1 MAFGLFKNPFEA
13 LSSENQSAM
22 VKELE
27 EIKNY
32 FFKGNTIVQ
41 AVNELGNL
49 LKANIK
55 AQNTLTQ
62 ILLKR
67 QEKQMADKDQKEMIK
82 TAKIFGPALERIVGA
97 IKDFSQLPE
106 EAVDKFIL
114 AIEKI
119 GNAFMKMKDIGKTIM
134 ETAKGLMLMA
144 GAIILFGIALI
155 IALPLYLIGMIAAP
169 IVFLVILGFVYL
181 FTKALGDKTGKDILD
196 GAKGLMYMA
205 GAIILFGIAL
215 FLAGIVYAELW
226 KGLIGM
232 VPIILTIMAMIFLF
246 SLMDG
251 LSGTIKDGIEALL
264 MMVAVI
270 GLTGLIL
277 YLASFIYAELWN
289 GFAGMIAILLT
300 IGALVGLMF
309 LIDMLSDTI
318 MDGVKALAIMVGI
331 VALTGLILFLAGKFY
346 EELWEGAVASW
357 PILVVIG
364 ALIGLMFAINTMKS
378 TIYEG
383 AKALFIMVLAVGV
396 TALILY
402 VISGLAEEMVAGL
415 GASWPILILIA
426 ALVGV
431 MFLIS
436 LVEKEVLKGSLALG
450 VIAVAM
456 VILAGAL
463 MMIKSVDW
471 TLDDT
476 LSLSALVVVLALV
489 GTLLGVAMESGL
501 LPLLG
506 AAAMAAIGVS
516 IIILAEGLKIYKE
529 AKFTA
534 DDAILLSATVVAL
547 AVIGTVLG
555 NPFTIGFTLAGA
567 SAMVLIGVAMEPL
580 TQGLKTFKE
589 SGWTDSDG
597 VNFEKAIASIVKGF
611 SIVADDDLKKE
622 YGIKAS
628 AYEIFWGIRSLA
640 GIGNILTEM
649 ARGIQE
655 FANMKFTEYEVV
667 KDKDGNAKVQV
678 KEIRKLTD
686 AEIQNAGVNF
696 GKVLDAIL
704 MPISRVGMMEMM
716 SEGWFS
722 GGVVSKG
729 IESLTGLGN
738 IMTSMAKGIQ
748 DFADLKFTRYEVV
761 NAGTPEAKI
770 VPVEIVP
777 LNETH
782 FQNAGIGFGKILDAI
797 IDPISRV
804 GRAEMDSDGWFS
816 DGVVKKGIEA
826 LTGIGNIMTELAKG
840 IQSFANLEF
849 TSYEVVNAGTPDAK
863 IVPKGIFTL
872 SDGDFWK
879 VKDNFNG
886 ILNAFFDPII
896 WAGQKYDK
904 NESEVDDAIEYLPP
918 MIEVVNKLAGA
929 MKPWMEVQDP
939 WKAGNS
945 FNYFVDSILNAFSK
959 PNSWLL
965 LSQFG
970 SFTSNAEILINGS
983 SQLEKTAESFER
995 IADAFGEMKE
1005 HINGMEIERLTQVT
1019 RLMGFLDGLA
1029 NGDSDD
1035 IVADIG
1041 EAITQGMETLTEIL
1055 EEIKTQL
1062 AAPAPAAGGIVA
1074 DAAAAVGIGPGTSE
1088 GGAAAKPAEQ
1098 KQQPVDMSAVVNA
1111 INSLKTTLTSQG
1123 IKVQNNALAR

>member
-13 LSSENQSAM
+13 LSAESQTAM

-41 AVNELGNL
+41 AVNNLGKL
-49 LKANIK
+49 LQDNIK

-67 QEKQMADKDQKEMIK
+67 QEKQMTDKDQKEMLK
-82 TAKIFGPALERIVGA
+82 TAKVFGPALERIVGA

-106 EAVDKFIL
+106 EAVDKFVL
-114 AIEKI
+114 AIEKLA
-119 GNAFMKMKDIGKTIM
+119 NAFVKMKDIGKTIM

-144 GAIILFGIALI
+144 GAIILFGLALI
-155 IALPLYLIGMIAAP
+155 IALPIYLIAMLAAP
-169 IVFLVILGFVYL
+169 IVFLVVLGFVYL

-205 GAIILFGIAL
+205 GAILLFGIAL
-215 FLAGIVYAELW
+215 MLAGMVYAELW

-232 VPIILTIMAMIFLF
+232 VPIVLTIMAMIFLF
-246 SLMDG
+246 TLMDG
-251 LSGTIKDGIEALL
+251 LSGSIKDGVRALL
-264 MMVAVI
+264 MMTAIVGI
-270 GLTGLIL
+270 TGIIL
-277 YLASFIYAELWN
+277 YLAGMVYAELWK
-289 GFAGMIAILLT
+289 GFVGMVAILLT
-300 IGALVGLMF
+300 LGALVGIMM

-318 MDGVKALAIMVGI
+318 MDGIKALAIMVGI
-331 VALTGLILFLAGKFY
+331 VALTGIILFLAGKIY
-346 EELWEGAVASW
+346 EELWAGAGASW
-357 PILVVIG
+357 PILLVIG
-364 ALIGLMFAINTMKS
+364 ALVGIMFLLDTMS
-378 TIYEG
+378 NTIYDG
-383 AKALFIMVLAVGV
+383 VKALAVMVLVVAL
-396 TALILY
+396 TAIILY
-402 VISGLAEEMVAGL
+402 VVGKYAEEMVAGL
-415 GASWPILILIA
+415 GASWPILILIV

-436 LVEKEVLKGSLALG
+436 LIEGEVLKGALALL
-450 VIAVAM
+450 VISAAM
-456 VILAGAL
+456 VVLGAAL
-463 MMIKSVDW
+463 MMIKSVGW
-471 TLDDT
+471 ELMDT
-476 LSLSALVVVLALV
+476 ISLSALIVVLALV
-489 GTLLGVAMESGL
+489 GTLLGVAMEAGL

-516 IIILAEGLKIYKE
+516 IIPLAMGLKIYKE
-529 AKFTA
+529 AKFTLE
-534 DDAILLSATVVAL
+534 DAALLSGTIVAL

-555 NPFTIGFTLAGA
+555 NPFTIGFTLMGAGA
-567 SAMVLIGVAMEPL
+567 MLIIGAAMEPL

-597 VNFEKAIASIVKGF
+597 LNFEKAIASIVKGF
-611 SIVADDDLKKE
+611 SIIADDDLKKE

-628 AYEIFWGIRSLA
+628 AFEIFFGIRSLA
-640 GIGNILTEM
+640 GIGNIMTEL
-649 ARGIQE
+649 ARGIQD

-667 KDKDGNAKVQV
+667 KDKDGNSKIQV

-686 AEIQNAGVNF
+686 AEIQGAGVNF

-704 MPISRVGMMEMM
+704 MPIAKVGMMEMM

-722 GGVVSKG
+722 GGAISKG

-748 DFADLKFTRYEVV
+748 DFADLKFTRYEVI
-761 NAGTPEAKI
+761 NPGTKDAKI

-782 FQNAGIGFGKILDAI
+782 FQKAGEGFGKVVEAILK
-797 IDPISRV
+797 PIGDV
-804 GRAEMDSDGWFS
+804 GRAEMNSEGWFS

-826 LTGIGNIMTELAKG
+826 LTGIGNIMTEMAKG
-840 IQSFANLEF
+840 VQAFANLEF

-896 WAGQKYDK
+896 WAGMKYDQ
-904 NESEVDDAIEYLPP
+904 NEDAVDDAIEIFPQ
-918 MIEVVNKLAGA
+918 MIEVINKLAAA

-945 FNYFVDSILNAFSK
+945 FNYFTDSILNVFSK
-959 PNSWLL
+959 PNSSLL
-965 LSQFG
+965 LYRLG
-970 SFTSNAEILINGS
+970 EFTTNAEILINGS
-983 SQLEKTAESFER
+983 TKLEKTAEAFER

-1019 RLMGFLDGLA
+1019 KLMGFLDSLA

-1041 EAITQGMETLTEIL
+1041 EAITQGMETLKEIL

-1062 AAPAPAAGGIVA
+1062 ATPAPGAGGVIA
-1074 DAAAAVGIGPGTSE
+1074 DAANAIGIGPGTSE
-1088 GGAAAKPAEQ
+1088 GAAPKPAEQ
-1098 KQQPVDMSAVVNA
+1098 KQQPVDMQPVVNA
-1111 INSLKTTLTSQG
+1111 INSLKTQLVSTG
-1123 IKVQNNALAR
+1123 IKVQKGFPA

>member
-22 VKELE
+22 VKNLE
-27 EIKNY
+27 EIKDY

-62 ILLKR
+62 VLLKR
-67 QEKQMADKDQKEMIK
+67 QEKQMTDKDQKEMLK

-119 GNAFMKMKDIGKTIM
+119 ANAFTKMKDIGQTIM
-134 ETAKGLMLMA
+134 DTAKGLMLMA

-232 VPIILTIMAMIFLF
+232 IPIVLTILTMIFLF

-251 LSGTIKDGIEALL
+251 LSDTIMDGVKSLL
-264 MMVAVI
+264 LMVAVI

-277 YLASFIYAELWN
+277 YLASFIYVELWK
-289 GFAGMIAILLT
+289 GFAGMVAILLT
-300 IGALVGLMF
+300 IGALIGLMF
-309 LIDMLSDTI
+309 LIDMLSETI

-364 ALIGLMFAINTMKS
+364 ALIGLMFALDTMS
-378 TIYEG
+378 NTIYDG
-383 AKALFIMVLAVGV
+383 ALALGVMVLAVGV

-402 VISGLAEEMVAGL
+402 VVSGLAEEMVAGL
-415 GASWPILILIA
+415 GASWPILILLA
-426 ALVGV
+426 ALVGI

-436 LVEKEVLKGSLALG
+436 LVEKEVLKGSLAVG

-456 VILAGAL
+456 VVLAGAL
-463 MMIKSVDW
+463 MVIKNAGW
-471 TLDDT
+471 TLEDT
-476 LSLSALVVVLALV
+476 LSLSALVFVLALV

-516 IIILAEGLKIYKE
+516 IIILAEGLRIYKE
-529 AKFTA
+529 AKFTV
-534 DDAILLSATVVAL
+534 DDAAILSATVVAL

-597 VNFEKAIASIVKGF
+597 VNFEKAIASI
-611 SIVADDDLKKE
+611 
-622 YGIKAS
+622 
-628 AYEIFWGIRSLA
+628 
-640 GIGNILTEM
+640 
-649 ARGIQE
+649 
-655 FANMKFTEYEVV
+655 
-667 KDKDGNAKVQV
+667 
-678 KEIRKLTD
+678 
-686 AEIQNAGVNF
+686 
-696 GKVLDAIL
+696 
-704 MPISRVGMMEMM
+704 
-716 SEGWFS
+716 
-722 GGVVSKG
+722 
-729 IESLTGLGN
+729 
-738 IMTSMAKGIQ
+738 
-748 DFADLKFTRYEVV
+748 
-761 NAGTPEAKI
+761 
-770 VPVEIVP
+770 
-777 LNETH
+777 
-782 FQNAGIGFGKILDAI
+782 
-797 IDPISRV
+797 
-804 GRAEMDSDGWFS
+804 
-816 DGVVKKGIEA
+816 
-826 LTGIGNIMTELAKG
+826 
-840 IQSFANLEF
+840 
-849 TSYEVVNAGTPDAK
+849 
-863 IVPKGIFTL
+863 
-872 SDGDFWK
+872 
-879 VKDNFNG
+879 
-886 ILNAFFDPII
+886 
-896 WAGQKYDK
+896 
-904 NESEVDDAIEYLPP
+904 
-918 MIEVVNKLAGA
+918 
-929 MKPWMEVQDP
+929 
-939 WKAGNS
+939 
-945 FNYFVDSILNAFSK
+945 
-959 PNSWLL
+959 
-965 LSQFG
+965 
-970 SFTSNAEILINGS
+970 EIL
-983 SQLEKTAESFER
+983 
-995 IADAFGEMKE
+995 
-1005 HINGMEIERLTQVT
+1005 
-1019 RLMGFLDGLA
+1019 
-1029 NGDSDD
+1029 
-1035 IVADIG
+1035 
-1041 EAITQGMETLTEIL
+1041 
-1055 EEIKTQL
+1055 
-1062 AAPAPAAGGIVA
+1062 
-1074 DAAAAVGIGPGTSE
+1074 
-1088 GGAAAKPAEQ
+1088 
-1098 KQQPVDMSAVVNA
+1098 
-1111 INSLKTTLTSQG
+1111 
-1123 IKVQNNALAR
+1123 

>member
-22 VKELE
+22 VKSLD
-27 EIKNY
+27 EIKDY

-41 AVNELGNL
+41 AVNNLGIL
-49 LKANIK
+49 LQQNIK

-67 QEKQMADKDQKEMIK
+67 QEKQMTDKDQKEMLK

-155 IALPLYLIGMIAAP
+155 IALPLYLVGMIAAP
-169 IVFLVILGFVYL
+169 IVFLVVLGFVYL

-232 VPIILTIMAMIFLF
+232 IPIVLTIMTMILLF
-246 SLMDG
+246 SMMDG
-251 LSGTIKDGIEALL
+251 LSDTIGDGVEALL
-264 MMVAVI
+264 MMVAVV
-270 GLTGLIL
+270 GMTGLIL
-277 YLASFIYAELWN
+277 YLAGIVYAELWK
-289 GFAGMIAILLT
+289 GFVGMVAILLT

-318 MDGVKALAIMVGI
+318 MDGVKALAVMVGI

-346 EELWEGAVASW
+346 EELWEGAIAAW
-357 PILVVIG
+357 PILIVIG
-364 ALIGLMFAINTMKS
+364 ALIGLMFALDTMS
-378 TIYEG
+378 NTIYDG
-383 AKALFIMVLAVGV
+383 ALALGVMVLAVGL
-396 TALILY
+396 TAIILY
-402 VISGLAEEMVAGL
+402 AISDLADEMVAGL

-471 TLDDT
+471 TLEDT
-476 LSLSALVVVLALV
+476 ASLSALVVVLALV

-534 DDAILLSATVVAL
+534 DDAVLLSATVVAL

-567 SAMVLIGVAMEPL
+567 AAMLVIGAAMEPL

-597 VNFEKAIASIVKGF
+597 TNFEKAIASIVKGF
-611 SIVADDDLKKE
+611 SIIADDDLKKE

-628 AYEIFWGIRSLA
+628 AYEIYWGVRALA

-649 ARGIQE
+649 ARGIQD

-667 KDKDGNAKVQV
+667 KDKDGNSKIQA

-686 AEIQNAGVNF
+686 AEIQGAGVNF

-704 MPISRVGMMEMM
+704 MPIAKVGMMEMM

-722 GGVVSKG
+722 GGAISKG

-738 IMTSMAKGIQ
+738 IMTGMAKGIQ
-748 DFADLKFTRYEVV
+748 DFADLKFTRYEVI
-761 NAGTPEAKI
+761 NAGTKDAKI

-777 LNETH
+777 LTEAH
-782 FQNAGIGFGKILDAI
+782 FQKAGQGFAKVVEAILKPIGD
-797 IDPISRV
+797 V
-804 GRAEMDSDGWFS
+804 GRAEMNSEGWFS

-826 LTGIGNIMTELAKG
+826 LTGIGNIMTEMAKG
-840 IQSFANLEF
+840 VQSFANLEF

-863 IVPKGIFTL
+863 VVPKSVFTL
-872 SDGDFWK
+872 AQGDFYK

-896 WAGQKYDK
+896 WAGQKYDE
-904 NESEVDDAIEYLPP
+904 NEDAVDDAIEIFPD
-918 MIEVVNKLAGA
+918 MIEVVNKLAAA

-945 FNYFVDSILNAFSK
+945 FNYFTDSILNVFSK
-959 PNSWLL
+959 PNSGLL
-965 LSQFG
+965 LYRLG
-970 SFTSNAEILINGS
+970 EFTTNAEILINGS
-983 SQLEKTAESFER
+983 TKLEKTAEAFER

-1019 RLMGFLDGLA
+1019 KLMGFLDGLA

-1041 EAITQGMETLTEIL
+1041 EAITQGMETLKGIL

-1062 AAPAPAAGGIVA
+1062 ATPAPGAGGVIA
-1074 DAAAAVGIGPGTSE
+1074 DAANAIGIGPGTSE
-1088 GGAAAKPAEQ
+1088 GSAPKPAEQ
-1098 KQQPVDMSAVVNA
+1098 KQQPVDMQPVVNA
-1111 INSLKTTLTSQG
+1111 INSLKTQLVSTG
-1123 IKVQNNALAR
+1123 IKVQKGFPA

>member
-13 LSSENQSAM
+13 LSSENQASM
-22 VKELE
+22 VKNLE
-27 EIKNY
+27 EIKDY

-41 AVNELGNL
+41 AVNNLGKL
-49 LKANIK
+49 LQDNIK

-67 QEKQMADKDQKEMIK
+67 QEQQMTDKDQKEMLK

-119 GNAFMKMKDIGKTIM
+119 GNAFTKMKDIGKTIM

-215 FLAGIVYAELW
+215 FLAGMVYAELW

-232 VPIILTIMAMIFLF
+232 IPIILTILAMIFLF
-246 SLMDG
+246 TLMDG
-251 LSGTIKDGIEALL
+251 LSDTIMDGVKALL

-277 YLASFIYAELWN
+277 YLASFIYVELWN
-289 GFAGMIAILLT
+289 GFAGMVAILLT
-300 IGALVGLMF
+300 IGALIGLMF

-318 MDGVKALAIMVGI
+318 MDGVKALAVMVGI

-346 EELWEGAVASW
+346 EELWQGAIASW

-364 ALIGLMFAINTMKS
+364 ALIGLMFLIDTMSS
-378 TIYEG
+378 TIYDG
-383 AKALFIMVLAVGV
+383 ALALGVMVLAVGL
-396 TALILY
+396 AAIILY
-402 VISGLAEEMVAGL
+402 VISDLAEEMVAGL
-415 GASWPILILIA
+415 GASWPILILLV

-436 LVEKEVLKGSLALG
+436 LVEKEVIKGSLALG

-456 VILAGAL
+456 VVLAGAL

-476 LSLSALVVVLALV
+476 ISLSALVIVLALV
-489 GTLLGVAMESGL
+489 GTLLGVQMEVAL

-506 AAAMAAIGVS
+506 AAALAAIGVS

-529 AKFTA
+529 AKFTE

-567 SAMVLIGVAMEPL
+567 SAMVLIGAAMEPL

-597 VNFEKAIASIVKGF
+597 KNFEKAIASIVKGF
-611 SIVADDDLKKE
+611 SIIADDDLKKE

-628 AYEIFWGIRSLA
+628 AYEIRWGIRALA

-649 ARGIQE
+649 ARGIQD

-667 KDKDGNAKVQV
+667 KDKDGNTKVQV

-704 MPISRVGMMEMM
+704 MPISKVGLMEMM
-716 SEGWFS
+716 SSGWFS

-816 DGVVKKGIEA
+816 DGAVKKGIEA

-840 IQSFANLEF
+840 VQSFANLEF
-849 TSYEVVNAGTPDAK
+849 TSYEVVNAGTADAK

-896 WAGQKYDK
+896 WAGMKYDQ
-904 NESEVDDAIEYLPP
+904 NEDAIDDAIEYLPP
-918 MIEVVNKLAGA
+918 MIDVVNKLAGA

-983 SQLEKTAESFER
+983 TKLEKTAESFER

-1041 EAITQGMETLTEIL
+1041 EAITLGMESLKEIL
-1055 EEIKTQL
+1055 EEIKEQL
-1062 AAPAPAAGGIVA
+1062 TPSAPAGGGIVA
-1074 DAAAAVGIGPGTSE
+1074 DAAAAIGIGPGTSAD
-1088 GGAAAKPAEQ
+1088 GAAAAPAEQ

>member
-13 LSSENQSAM
+13 LSAESQTAM

-41 AVNELGNL
+41 AVNNLGKL
-49 LKANIK
+49 LQDNIK

-67 QEKQMADKDQKEMIK
+67 QEKQMTDKDQKEMLK
-82 TAKIFGPALERIVGA
+82 TAKVFGPALERIVGA

-106 EAVDKFIL
+106 EAVDKFVL
-114 AIEKI
+114 AIEKLA
-119 GNAFMKMKDIGKTIM
+119 NAFVKMKDIGKTIM

-144 GAIILFGIALI
+144 GAIILFGLALI
-155 IALPLYLIGMIAAP
+155 IALPIYLIAMLAAP
-169 IVFLVILGFVYL
+169 IVFLVVLGFVYL

-205 GAIILFGIAL
+205 GAILLFGIAL
-215 FLAGIVYAELW
+215 MLAGMVYAELW

-232 VPIILTIMAMIFLF
+232 VPIVLTIMAMIFLF
-246 SLMDG
+246 TLMDG
-251 LSGTIKDGIEALL
+251 LSGSIKDGVRAL
-264 MMVAVI
+264 MMMTAIVGI
-270 GLTGLIL
+270 TGIIL
-277 YLASFIYAELWN
+277 YLAGMVYAELWK
-289 GFAGMIAILLT
+289 GFVGMIAILLT
-300 IGALVGLMF
+300 LGALVGIMM

-318 MDGVKALAIMVGI
+318 MDGIKALAIMVGI
-331 VALTGLILFLAGKFY
+331 VALTGIILFLAGKIY
-346 EELWEGAVASW
+346 EELWAGAGASW
-357 PILVVIG
+357 PILLVIG
-364 ALIGLMFAINTMKS
+364 ALVGIMFLLDTMS
-378 TIYEG
+378 NTIYDG
-383 AKALFIMVLAVGV
+383 VKALAVMVLVVAL
-396 TALILY
+396 TAIILY
-402 VISGLAEEMVAGL
+402 VVGKYAEEMVAGL
-415 GASWPILILIA
+415 GASWPILILIV

-436 LVEKEVLKGSLALG
+436 LIEGEVLKGALALL
-450 VIAVAM
+450 VISAAM
-456 VILAGAL
+456 VVLGAAL
-463 MMIKSVDW
+463 MMIKSVGW
-471 TLDDT
+471 ELMDT
-476 LSLSALVVVLALV
+476 ISLSALIVVLALV
-489 GTLLGVAMESGL
+489 GTLLGVAMEAGL

-506 AAAMAAIGVS
+506 AAAMAAIGIS
-516 IIILAEGLKIYKE
+516 IIPLAMGLKIYKE
-529 AKFTA
+529 AKFTLE
-534 DDAILLSATVVAL
+534 DAALLSGTIVAL

-555 NPFTIGFTLAGA
+555 NPFTIGFTLMGAGA
-567 SAMVLIGVAMEPL
+567 MLIIGAAMEPL

-597 VNFEKAIASIVKGF
+597 LNFEKAIASIVKGF
-611 SIVADDDLKKE
+611 SIIADDDLKKE

-628 AYEIFWGIRSLA
+628 AFEIFFGIRSLA
-640 GIGNILTEM
+640 GIGNIMTEL
-649 ARGIQE
+649 ARGIQD

-667 KDKDGNAKVQV
+667 KDKDGNSKIQV

-686 AEIQNAGVNF
+686 AEIQGAGVNF

-704 MPISRVGMMEMM
+704 MPIAKVGMMEMM

-722 GGVVSKG
+722 GGAISKG

-748 DFADLKFTRYEVV
+748 DFADLKFTRYEVI
-761 NAGTPEAKI
+761 NPGTKDAKI

-782 FQNAGIGFGKILDAI
+782 FQKAGEGFGKVVEAILK
-797 IDPISRV
+797 PIGDV
-804 GRAEMDSDGWFS
+804 GRAEMNSEGWFS

-826 LTGIGNIMTELAKG
+826 LTGIGNIMTEMAKG
-840 IQSFANLEF
+840 VQAFANLEF

-896 WAGQKYDK
+896 WAGMKYDE
-904 NESEVDDAIEYLPP
+904 NESAVDDAIEIFPQ
-918 MIEVVNKLAGA
+918 MIEVVNKLAAA

-945 FNYFVDSILNAFSK
+945 FNYFTDSILNVFSK
-959 PNSWLL
+959 PNSSLL
-965 LSQFG
+965 LHRLG
-970 SFTSNAEILINGS
+970 EFTTNAEILINGS
-983 SQLEKTAESFER
+983 TKLEKTAEAFER

-1019 RLMGFLDGLA
+1019 KLMGFLDSLA

-1041 EAITQGMETLTEIL
+1041 EAITQGMETLKEIL

-1062 AAPAPAAGGIVA
+1062 ATPAPGAGGVIA
-1074 DAAAAVGIGPGTSE
+1074 DAANAIGIGPGTSE
-1088 GGAAAKPAEQ
+1088 GAAPKPAEQ
-1098 KQQPVDMSAVVNA
+1098 KQQPVDMQPVVNA
-1111 INSLKTTLTSQG
+1111 INSLKTQLVSTG
-1123 IKVQNNALAR
+1123 IKVQKGFPA